1 MIITQ
6 SLILNYLLFS
16 SCVGDFVDFH
26 APQTDLQNSSL
37 SKLNYDYYTII
48 NFKLSPFCFC
58 VGDFVDFHAP
68 MYILHAHIAYHEPRT
83 HATNDK

>member
-6 SLILNYLLFS
+6 SLILNYLL
-16 SCVGDFVDFH
+16 
-26 APQTDLQNSSL
+26 
-37 SKLNYDYYTII
+37 
-48 NFKLSPFCFC
+48 FCFC